1 MDERIELAE
10 MHAASIRIETLQA
23 NLDSLEPRVS
33 VAQHLPTERVS
44 IHPVAEKGCSRKPI
58 SNILNR
64 TLAHG
69 PY

>member
-33 VAQHLPTERVS
+33 VAQHLPTFFEISSLDLRV
-44 IHPVAEKGCSRKPI
+44 H
-58 SNILNR
+58 
-64 TLAHG
+64 LACCKIWHKHTIG
-69 PY
+69 RGGT